1 MDRIT
6 YCSAL
11 DQRMK
16 TLQERLSARAFPAPS
31 TLAAAERQSELRAR
45 RDHLLA
51 QTDHLRARLQ
61 VLLQNDESNW
71 ESIERELDR
80 EEREIESLATS
91 L

>member
-11 DQRMK
+11 DERLK
-16 TLQERLSARAFPAPS
+16 SIQERLSARAFPPPS
-31 TLAAAERQSELRAR
+31 TMAAAEDQSSLRQR
-45 RDHLLA
+45 RDDLLA
-51 QTDHLRARLQ
+51 RTTSLRARLKGI
-61 VLLQNDESNW
+61 LQHEDPNW
-71 ESIERELDR
+71 ETTEQELDR